1 MQGQS
6 LLPAL
11 GGSLRLNVNA
21 LGCSFL
27 WSMLSRLRTHQGRTE
42 AHQSTRVQM
51 PVTACLCKFAR
62 LQAYLANDHRP
73 AAPSPSNP
81 PSSLCGHALWT
92 CLDVNSPM
100 PSIGDGCHSTAP
112 TSSPSPSSVWSF
124 LCRWCPL
131 LSLVGNTCMW
141 RLRWCSHKHQPT
153 NDAADAGPWCMHKHQ
168 IRSDAF
174 WCRALARALV
184 HH

>member
-21 LGCSFL
+21 LGCCFL
-27 WSMLSRLRTHQGRTE
+27 CRAAC
-42 AHQSTRVQM
+42 AHIKDAQSTRVQM
-51 PVTACLCKFAR
+51 PVTACHCKSAR
-62 LQAYLANDHRP
+62 LQACLANDHRP

-81 PSSLCGHALWT
+81 PLSLCGHALWT

-124 LCRWCPL
+124 LCGWCPL
-131 LSLVGNTCMW
+131 LSLVGAWPSAATDIKHLGAW
-141 RLRWCSHKHQPT
+141 RLGACT
-153 NDAADAGPWCMHKHQ
+153 NTSLQMMLRMQGPGAGTHTRSEVMPSGAGP
-168 IRSDAF
+168 
-174 WCRALARALV
+174 
-184 HH
+184 